1 MSTATTHIK
10 TEKRSAER
18 SRSKLAPALRFKE
31 FDGEWCKDKI
41 GNITNVTSGGTP
53 STLKPEYWGGD
64 IRWMNSGDLN
74 LKRVF
79 EVKNRITEKGL
90 EKSSTKIIPVNSI
103 LIGLAG
109 QGKTRG
115 TAAMNIVEL
124 CINQSIAAI
133 LPAENFDSEFLYQN
147 IDGRYEELRRLSTG
161 DGGRGGLNLQI
172 IKGFYV
178 PVPTLPEQQKIA
190 SFLSTIDEKIQQLTK
205 KKELLEQYKKGVM
218 QQLFPSTGSGQRSGQ
233 LRFKPA
239 RPAGG
244 DENLSADRHDGN
256 PYPEWKEKKISQVV
270 TEVNERTIEN
280 NQFEVLSS
288 TKSGIVLQSEYFN
301 KQVASSDS
309 SNYKIVRK
317 GMFSYRSMSDTGSFT
332 FNIQNVIEIG
342 IVSPAYPVFKVNE
355 NQSAFYL
362 YLTLNNSSH
371 FKSQLLAMME
381 GGTRLALGF
390 SKFKKMIVHLPSFE
404 EQQKIATY
412 LSSIDTKIE
421 AVNTQITQTQTFK
434 KGLLQQMFV

>member
-1 MSTATTHIK
+1 MSTATTHIE

-18 SRSKLAPALRFKE
+18 SRSKLVPALRFKE

-190 SFLSTIDEKIQQLTK
+190 SFLSAVDEKIQQLTK
-205 KKELLEQYKKGVM
+205 KKALLEQYKKGVM

-233 LRFKPA
+233 LRFK
-239 RPAGG
+239 
-244 DENLSADRHDGN
+244 DENGKAYPDWEEKLLGELANINMGQSPESKSYNEDAIGLLLIQGNADINGRITAPRQYTSEPTKTCEIGDIILTVRAPVG
-256 PYPEWKEKKISQVV
+256 SV
-270 TEVNERTIEN
+270 
-280 NQFEVLSS
+280 S
-288 TKSGIVLQSEYFN
+288 KSGHNACIGRGVCSIVNNTNSNQEYLF
-301 KQVASSDS
+301 Q
-309 SNYKIVRK
+309 
-317 GMFSYRSMSDTGSFT
+317 FLLSYESKWGRLEQGSTFT
-332 FNIQNVIEIG
+332 A
-342 IVSPAYPVFKVNE
+342 VSGKDIR
-355 NQSAFYL
+355 
-362 YLTLNNSSH
+362 TLKLNTPI
-371 FKSQLLAMME
+371 L
-381 GGTRLALGF
+381 
-390 SKFKKMIVHLPSFE
+390 E
-404 EQQKIATY
+404 EQQKIASY
-412 LSSIDTKIE
+412 LSGIDAKIA

-434 KGLLQQMFV
+434 KGLLQQLFV